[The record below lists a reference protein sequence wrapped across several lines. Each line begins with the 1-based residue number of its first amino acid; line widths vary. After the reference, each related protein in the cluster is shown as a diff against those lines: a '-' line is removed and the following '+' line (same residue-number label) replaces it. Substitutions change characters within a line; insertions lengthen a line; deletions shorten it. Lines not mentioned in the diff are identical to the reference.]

1 MMYCAEDHQDSQLRD
16 GPVLPRR
23 RVQGPARRW
32 PALVLR
38 PAGQGQGRG
47 RLAAQPVA
55 GPREARRD
63 RQVGCARGPRR
74 RAGPEGLPAGAGLGG
89 RPVQPRPAAG
99 PVRLLDH
106 LPRGRR
112 RGDRRPQ
119 GPLRAQGP
127 PGDRPLADGRPACW
141 TPSPSSRATWACCS
155 RTAATSRPCRRAST
169 PSGRTWPRSCSC
181 RWTCARRCWTSAA
194 RRS

>member
-1 MMYCAEDHQDSQLRD
+1 MFDDDQDSQLRNRS
-16 GPVLPRR
+16 VLPRR

-38 PAGQGQGRG
+38 PAGQGQGGG
-47 RLAAQPVA
+47 RLAARAVA

-63 RQVGCARGPRR
+63 RQVGCAEGPRR
-74 RAGPEGLPAGAGLGG
+74 RARPEGPRAGAGLDR

-106 LPRGRR
+106 VPRGRR

-127 PGDRPLADGRPACW
+127 PGDRPLGAGRAAAGRLRR
-141 TPSPSSRATWACCS
+141 RAGPRAACCS
-155 RTAATSRPCRRAST
+155 RTAATSRRCRRAST
-169 PSGRTWPRSCSC
+169 PSGRTWPRSRSC
-181 RWTCARRCWTSAA
+181 RWTCARRCSTSAA